1 MKLTSATRR
10 PYRLTHGATRDL
22 PDVVSFLDTLNQL
35 ATHPVAEVRE
45 LFDAAG
51 DLIVSRAPGRLDVM
65 GGIAD
70 YSGSL
75 VLQMPLRAAT
85 LVALQLDSMR
95 HLRIV
100 SLGPDSLDP
109 RAHDRTVAVDL
120 PLAVLERPDG
130 TPADYD
136 EVRRYFAADP
146 HRRWAAYVAGA
157 LLVLRRERGVT
168 FDRGARLLISSTVPE
183 GKGVSSSAA
192 LEVASMQ
199 AIAAAFHI
207 QLADSELA
215 RLAQLV
221 EHRVVGAP
229 CGIMDQMTATCGERD
244 RLLVLRC
251 QPADLLPSLAWPDD
265 LGLWGIDSG
274 ERHAIT
280 GADYT
285 SVRAGAFM
293 GYRLIADLAGLTVT
307 KADEDGHVRIEDPIW
322 NGFLANVTPAEF
334 ETRFQIRIPERMRGA
349 DFLARYGGTP
359 DAVTRVDPTR
369 DYAVRAPTRHPIG
382 EHARIQVFAELLAR
396 AAGAA
401 SSDSRVEHE
410 RMGALMYESHAG
422 YAQCGLDSAGTSRLV
437 ALVREAGRS
446 AGLYGARITGGG
458 SGGTVAVLGHREA
471 APIVARI
478 AARYAEESGHPAD
491 IITGSSPGAAEFGYL
506 RLQPAS

>member
-1 MKLTSATRR
+1 MS
-10 PYRLTHGATRDL
+10 YRVTHGVTRDL
-22 PDVVSFLDTLNQL
+22 PDVVSFVDTLNQL
-35 ATHPVAEVRE
+35 PTHPVPEVRQ
-45 LFDAAG
+45 LFDPAG

-85 LVALQLDSMR
+85 MVALQLDPIR

-100 SLGPDSLDP
+100 SLGADAL
-109 RAHDRTVAVDL
+109 HRTVAVDL
-120 PLAVLERPDG
+120 PMSALEHADG
-130 TPADYD
+130 SPAEYD
-136 EVRRYFAADP
+136 EARRYFAADP

-168 FDRGARLLISSTVPE
+168 FDKGVRLLISSTVPE

-199 AIAAAFHI
+199 AVAAAFQI
-207 QLADSELA
+207 SLANSELA

-229 CGIMDQMTATCGERD
+229 CGIMDQMTATSGERD

-251 QPADLLPSLAWPDD
+251 QPADLLPSLPWPED

-274 ERHAIT
+274 ERHAVS

-293 GYRLIADLAGLTVT
+293 GYRLIADIAGLQVS
-307 KADEDGHVRIEDPIW
+307 KADNDGHVRIDDPIW
-322 NGFLANVTPAEF
+322 NGFLANVTPSEFAQRF
-334 ETRFQIRIPERMRGA
+334 ETQVPERMRGA

-369 DYAVRAPTRHPIG
+369 EYAVRAPARHPIL
-382 EHARIQVFAELLAR
+382 EHARIKVFAELLAS
-396 AAGAA
+396 A
-401 SSDSRVEHE
+401 SFTTYE
-410 RMGALMYESHAG
+410 RMGQLMYESHAG

-437 ALVREAGRS
+437 ALVREAGPA

-458 SGGTVAVLGHREA
+458 SGGTVAVIGRRDAESTVRKLA
-471 APIVARI
+471 T
-478 AARYAEESGHPAD
+478 RYAEETGHPAD

-506 RLQPAS
+506 RLRSEIAVS

>member
-1 MKLTSATRR
+1 MMS
-10 PYRLTHGATRDL
+10 YRVIQGTTRDL
-22 PDVVSFLDTLNQL
+22 PDVVSFLDTLQRL
-35 ATHPVAEVRE
+35 DTHPVPEVRT
-45 LFDAAG
+45 LFDANGDAC
-51 DLIVSRAPGRLDVM
+51 DLIVTRAPGRLDVM

-85 LVALQLDSMR
+85 LVALQRDPIR
-95 HLRIV
+95 HVRIV
-100 SLGPDSLDP
+100 SLGAD
-109 RAHDRTVAVDL
+109 AHHRTVAVDL
-120 PLAVLERPDG
+120 PLDLLERADG
-130 TPADYD
+130 TPAEYD
-136 EVRRYFAADP
+136 DVRRHFASDP

-168 FDRGARLLISSTVPE
+168 FTQGARLLISSTVPE

-199 AIAAAFHI
+199 AIAAAFQI
-207 QLADSELA
+207 SLTDAELA

-251 QPADLLPSLAWPDD
+251 QPADLLPSLPWPAD

-274 ERHAIT
+274 ERHAVS

-293 GYRLIADLAGLTVT
+293 GYRLIADIAGLTVT
-307 KADEDGHVRIEDPIW
+307 QADHDGHVRIEDPIW
-322 NGFLANVTPAEF
+322 NGFLANITPADFATRF
-334 ETRFQIRIPERMRGA
+334 ETQLPERLRGA

-359 DAVTRVDPTR
+359 DAVTHVDPDR
-369 DYAVRAPTRHPIG
+369 EYAVRAPTRHPIA
-382 EHARIQVFAELLAR
+382 EHARIKVFADLLA
-396 AAGAA
+396 GARDDA
-401 SSDSRVEHE
+401 
-410 RMGALMYESHAG
+410 RMGRLMYESHAG

-437 ALVREAGRS
+437 ALVRDAGEP

-458 SGGTVAVLGHREA
+458 SGGTVAVIGRRDAE
-471 APIVARI
+471 PVVERI
-478 AARYAEESGHPAD
+478 AARYADETGHAAD

-506 RLQPAS
+506 RLRAVR

>member
-1 MKLTSATRR
+1 MS
-10 PYRLTHGATRDL
+10 YRVTHGVTRDL
-22 PDVVSFLDTLNQL
+22 PDVVSFVDTLNQL
-35 ATHPVAEVRE
+35 TTHPVPEVRQ
-45 LFDAAG
+45 LFDPAG

-75 VLQMPLRAAT
+75 VLQMPLCAAT
-85 LVALQLDSMR
+85 MVALQLDPIR

-100 SLGPDSLDP
+100 SLGADAL
-109 RAHDRTVAVDL
+109 HRTVAVDL
-120 PLAVLERPDG
+120 PMSALEHADG
-130 TPADYD
+130 SPAEYD
-136 EVRRYFAADP
+136 EARRYFAADP

-168 FDRGARLLISSTVPE
+168 FDKGVRLLISSTVPE

-192 LEVASMQ
+192 IEEASMQ
-199 AIAAAFHI
+199 AVAAAFQI
-207 QLADSELA
+207 SLADSEMA
-215 RLAQLV
+215 RQAQLV

-251 QPADLLPSLAWPDD
+251 QPADLLPSLPWPED

-274 ERHAIT
+274 ERHAVS

-293 GYRLIADLAGLTVT
+293 GYRLIADIAGLQVS
-307 KADEDGHVRIEDPIW
+307 KADNDGHVRIDDPIW
-322 NGFLANVTPAEF
+322 NGFLANVTPSEFAQRF
-334 ETRFQIRIPERMRGA
+334 ETQVPERMRGA

-369 DYAVRAPTRHPIG
+369 EYAVRAPARHPIL
-382 EHARIQVFAELLAR
+382 EHARIKVFAELLAS
-396 AAGAA
+396 A
-401 SSDSRVEHE
+401 SFSTYE
-410 RMGALMYESHAG
+410 RMGQLMYESHAG

-437 ALVREAGRS
+437 ALVREAGAA

-458 SGGTVAVLGHREA
+458 SGGTVAVIGRRDAESTVRKL
-471 APIVARI
+471 
-478 AARYAEESGHPAD
+478 AARYAEETGHPAD
-491 IITGSSPGAAEFGYL
+491 IITGSSPGAAEIGDL
-506 RLQPAS
+506 RLRSEIAVS

>member
-1 MKLTSATRR
+1 MRITSATRMA
-10 PYRLTHGATRDL
+10 YRLTHGSTRDL

-45 LFDAAG
+45 LFEPSG

-85 LVALQLDSMR
+85 LVALQVDPIR

-100 SLGPDSLDP
+100 SLGAD
-109 RAHDRTVAVDL
+109 AHHRTVAVDL
-120 PLAVLERPDG
+120 PLSVLERADG
-130 TPADYD
+130 TPAEYGD
-136 EVRRYFAADP
+136 VRRYFAADP

-168 FDRGARLLISSTVPE
+168 FEQGARLLISSTVPE

-199 AIAAAFHI
+199 AVAAAFHI
-207 QLADSELA
+207 SLEGAELA

-251 QPADLLPSLAWPDD
+251 QPADLLPSLAWPEE
-265 LGLWGIDSG
+265 LGIWGIDSG
-274 ERHAIT
+274 ERHAVS

-293 GYRLIADLAGLTVT
+293 GYRLIADLAGLAVS
-307 KADEDGHVRIEDPIW
+307 KADADGHVRIEDPIW

-334 ETRFQIRIPERMRGA
+334 VQRFETHVPERMRGA
-349 DFLARYGGTP
+349 EFLARYGGTP
-359 DAVTRVDPTR
+359 DAVTRVDPER
-369 DYAVRAPTRHPIG
+369 EYAVRAPTRHPIE
-382 EHARIQVFAELLAR
+382 EHARIRVFADLLA
-396 AAGAA
+396 AG
-401 SSDSRVEHE
+401 DGYE
-410 RMGALMYESHAG
+410 RMGELMYESHAG
-422 YAQCGLDSAGTSRLV
+422 YAQCGLDSTGTSRLV
-437 ALVREAGRS
+437 ALVREAARRG
-446 AGLYGARITGGG
+446 AVADGADLYGARITGGG
-458 SGGTVAVLGHREA
+458 SGGTVAVLGHRDA
-471 APIVARI
+471 APAVSRI
-478 AARYAEESGHPAD
+478 AAQYADETGHPAD
-491 IITGSSPGAAEFGYL
+491 IITGSSPGATEFGYL
-506 RLQPAS
+506 RLQVVS

>member
-1 MKLTSATRR
+1 MS
-10 PYRLTHGATRDL
+10 YRVTHGVTRDL
-22 PDVVSFLDTLNQL
+22 PDVVSFVDTLNQL
-35 ATHPVAEVRE
+35 PTHPVPEVRQ
-45 LFDAAG
+45 LFDPAG

-85 LVALQLDSMR
+85 MVALQLDPIR

-100 SLGPDSLDP
+100 SLGADAL
-109 RAHDRTVAVDL
+109 HRTVAVDL
-120 PLAVLERPDG
+120 PMSALEHADG
-130 TPADYD
+130 SPAEYD
-136 EVRRYFAADP
+136 EARRYFAADP

-168 FDRGARLLISSTVPE
+168 FDKGVRLLISSTVPE

-199 AIAAAFHI
+199 AVAAAFQI
-207 QLADSELA
+207 SLADSELA

-251 QPADLLPSLAWPDD
+251 QPADLLPSLPWPED

-274 ERHAIT
+274 ERHAVS

-293 GYRLIADLAGLTVT
+293 GYRLIADIAGLQVS
-307 KADEDGHVRIEDPIW
+307 KADNDGHVRIDDPIW
-322 NGFLANVTPAEF
+322 NGFLANVTPSEFAQRF
-334 ETRFQIRIPERMRGA
+334 ETQLPERMRGA

-359 DAVTRVDPTR
+359 DAVTRVDSTR
-369 DYAVRAPTRHPIG
+369 EYAVRAPARHPIL
-382 EHARIQVFAELLAR
+382 EHARINVFAELLAS
-396 AAGAA
+396 AAATSAAA
-401 SSDSRVEHE
+401 STPASAYE
-410 RMGALMYESHAG
+410 RMGQLMYESHAG

-437 ALVREAGRS
+437 ALVREAGAA

-458 SGGTVAVLGHREA
+458 SGGTVAVIGRRDAEA
-471 APIVARI
+471 TVRKL
-478 AARYAEESGHPAD
+478 AARYAEETGHPAD

-506 RLQPAS
+506 RLRSEIAVS

>member
-1 MKLTSATRR
+1 M
-10 PYRLTHGATRDL
+10 PYRLTAGSTRDL
-22 PDVVSFLDTLNQL
+22 PDVAAFLDTLNQL
-35 ATHPVAEVRE
+35 AAHPLADVRE
-45 LFDAAG
+45 LFDPAR

-85 LVALQLDSMR
+85 IVALQADPIR

-100 SLGPDSLDP
+100 SLGAD
-109 RAHDRTVAVDL
+109 AHHRTVAVDL
-120 PLAVLERPDG
+120 PLGALERPDG
-130 TPADYD
+130 TAIDYD
-136 EVRRYFAADP
+136 EARRYFAADP

-157 LLVLRRERGVT
+157 LLVLRRERGAT
-168 FDRGARLLISSTVPE
+168 FPHGARLLISSTVPE

-192 LEVASMQ
+192 LEVAAMQ
-199 AIAAAFHI
+199 AIAAAFAI
-207 QLADSELA
+207 PLDGAELA

-244 RLLVLRC
+244 RLLVLQC
-251 QPADLLPSLAWPDD
+251 QPANLRPSLAWPDD

-274 ERHAIT
+274 ERHAIS

-293 GYRLIADLAGLTVT
+293 GYRIIADLAGLAVAPT
-307 KADEDGHVRIEDPIW
+307 DEDGHVRIDDPRW
-322 NGFLANVTPAEF
+322 NGYLANVTPGEF
-334 ETRFQIRIPERMRGA
+334 ADQFAQQVPERIRGA
-349 DFLARYGGTP
+349 AFLARYGGTP

-369 DYAVRAPTRHPIG
+369 EYAVRAPARHPIE
-382 EHARIQVFAELLAR
+382 EHARIRVFATLLATPIDAPSDDRRR
-396 AAGAA
+396 A
-401 SSDSRVEHE
+401 HE
-410 RMGALMYESHAG
+410 RLGELMYESHAG

-437 ALVREAGRS
+437 ALVREAGRA

-458 SGGTVAVLGHREA
+458 SGGTVAVLGHRDA
-471 APIVARI
+471 APIVASI
-478 AARYAEESGHPAD
+478 AARYAAESGHAAD
-491 IITGSSPGAAEFGYL
+491 IITGSSPGATEFGHL
-506 RLQPAS
+506 RLTAIAL